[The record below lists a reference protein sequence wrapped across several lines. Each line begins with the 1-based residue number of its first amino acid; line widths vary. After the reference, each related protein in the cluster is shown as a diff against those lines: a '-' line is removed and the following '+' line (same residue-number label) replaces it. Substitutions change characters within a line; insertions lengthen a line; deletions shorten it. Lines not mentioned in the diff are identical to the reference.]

1 MHMSLQFQT
10 QAKIVL
16 FIYFFWWPIVE
27 SQVSNPLPRPAR
39 ALDATLQD
47 YAFRAFIRPR
57 TGVPF
62 DGIVPPYLT
71 GIEISAMRL
80 RSGSLYRRGVPTFKE
95 FTLPVGLREQPYVE
109 RLVLVYQNLGNW
121 STTYYSLPGYIYLA
135 PILGLLAYNGSDLTA
150 SNIPELDL
158 WASEEAIRINFGR
171 ISPIPVGLVAKCAWF
186 DLHGQVNFTNLLS
199 GNVCSTTE
207 QGHFSIVA
215 ESAVPP
221 APVPPAPSEPEPA
234 PSEPTPSGRKK
245 NESKI
250 WGIIGAVT
258 GGTALLVLLTL
269 LILWAWRY
277 KKRKR
282 IRELERAADAGEAL
296 RMTRI
301 GSMRAPFAL
310 GTRTMPN
317 FESDFGV

>member
-1 MHMSLQFQT
+1 MC
-10 QAKIVL
+10 I
-16 FIYFFWWPIVE
+16 FWWPLVE
-27 SQVSNPLPRPAR
+27 SQLSNPLPKPAR
-39 ALDATLQD
+39 ALDAILQD
-47 YAFRAFIRPR
+47 YAYRAFVHPR

-62 DGIVPPYLT
+62 DGTVPSYLT

-80 RSGSLYRRGVPTFKE
+80 RSGSLYRRGVETFRE
-95 FTLPVGLREQPYVE
+95 FVIPVGLREQPYVE

-135 PILGLLAYNGSDLTA
+135 PVLGLLAYNGSDLSA
-150 SNIPELDL
+150 SNLPELDF
-158 WASEEAIRINFGR
+158 WASEDAITVKFGR
-171 ISPIPVGLVAKCAWF
+171 ISPIPFGSVAKCAWF

-215 ESAVPP
+215 ELAIAPV
-221 APVPPAPSEPEPA
+221 PVPPAPPEPA
-234 PSEPTPSGRKK
+234 PSEHTHNSRKN
-245 NESKI
+245 NEARV
-250 WGIIGAVT
+250 WGIIGAAT
-258 GGTALLVLLTL
+258 GGTALLVLLAL
-269 LILWAWRY
+269 LILWALRY

-282 IRELERAADAGEAL
+282 MRELERAADAGEAL

-317 FESDFGV
+317 FETEFDA

>member
-1 MHMSLQFQT
+1 MHMRLQFGSQT
-10 QAKIVL
+10 KLVVVIC
-16 FIYFFWWPIVE
+16 FFWWPIVE
-27 SQVSNPLPRPAR
+27 SQVSNPLPKPAR

-47 YAFRAFIRPR
+47 YAYRAFVHPR
-57 TGVPF
+57 TGIPF
-62 DGIVPPYLT
+62 DGVVPSYLT

-80 RSGSLYRRGVPTFKE
+80 RSGSLYRRGVESFKE
-95 FTLPVGLREQPYVE
+95 FVIPVGIREQPYVE

-135 PILGLLAYNGSDLTA
+135 PVLGLLAYNGSDLSA
-150 SNIPELDL
+150 SNLPELDF
-158 WASEEAIRINFGR
+158 WASEEAITINFGR
-171 ISPIPVGLVAKCAWF
+171 VSPIPVGTVAKCAWF
-186 DLHGQVNFTNLLS
+186 DLHGQVNFSSLLT

-221 APVPPAPSEPEPA
+221 VSVPPAPPEH
-234 PSEPTPSGRKK
+234 TPRGHTHSRKYI
-245 NESKI
+245 EERI
-250 WGIIGAVT
+250 WGIIGAAT
-258 GGTALLVLLTL
+258 GGTALLVLLAL

-282 IRELERAADAGEAL
+282 LRELERAADVGEAL

-310 GTRTMPN
+310 ATRTMPN
-317 FESDFGV
+317 FESDFDA